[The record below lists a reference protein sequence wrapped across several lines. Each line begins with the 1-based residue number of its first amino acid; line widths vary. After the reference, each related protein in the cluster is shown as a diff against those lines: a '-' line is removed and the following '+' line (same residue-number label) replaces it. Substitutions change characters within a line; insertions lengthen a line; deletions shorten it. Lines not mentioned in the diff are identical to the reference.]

1 MVYQSQE
8 DSGLCPTLF
17 YIDKYRA
24 QRAIESPNKFWAMI
38 LDELLAIP
46 VDATNATV
54 QGVEMKLI
62 SNAQAEILINNDAE
76 DEKTHECILKNGRFL
91 FESEN
96 GELKALYK
104 VQK

>member
-1 MVYQSQE
+1 
-8 DSGLCPTLF
+8 
-17 YIDKYRA
+17 
-24 QRAIESPNKFWAMI
+24 MI

-46 VDATNATV
+46 ADATNATI
-54 QGVEMKLI
+54 QGVEMQVI
-62 SNAQAEILINNDAE
+62 TTEQADKMLVEDAND
-76 DEKTHECILKNGRFL
+76 DKTHECILKNGRFL

>member
-1 MVYQSQE
+1 
-8 DSGLCPTLF
+8 
-17 YIDKYRA
+17 
-24 QRAIESPNKFWAMI
+24 MI

-46 VDATNATV
+46 ADATTATV

-62 SNAQAEILINNDAE
+62 SNEQAEVLINNDAE

-96 GELKALYK
+96 GKLKALYK
-104 VQK
+104 VLD

>member
-1 MVYQSQE
+1 
-8 DSGLCPTLF
+8 
-17 YIDKYRA
+17 
-24 QRAIESPNKFWAMI
+24 MI

-46 VDATNATV
+46 ADATNATV
-54 QGVEMKLI
+54 QGVEMKVI
-62 SNAQAEILINNDAE
+62 STEQADKMLVEDAND
-76 DEKTHECILKNGRFL
+76 DKTHECILKNGRFL

>member
-1 MVYQSQE
+1 
-8 DSGLCPTLF
+8 
-17 YIDKYRA
+17 
-24 QRAIESPNKFWAMI
+24 MI

-46 VDATNATV
+46 ADATNATV

-62 SNAQAEILINNDAE
+62 SNAQAEMLINNDAE

-104 VQK
+104 VHD

>member
-1 MVYQSQE
+1 
-8 DSGLCPTLF
+8 
-17 YIDKYRA
+17 
-24 QRAIESPNKFWAMI
+24 MI

-46 VDATNATV
+46 ADATNATV
-54 QGVEMKLI
+54 QGVEMKVI
-62 SNAQAEILINNDAE
+62 SNERAEMLLNDDAE

-104 VQK
+104 VVSLPFSDSNRNRPFFKMHS

>member
-1 MVYQSQE
+1 
-8 DSGLCPTLF
+8 
-17 YIDKYRA
+17 
-24 QRAIESPNKFWAMI
+24 MI

-46 VDATNATV
+46 ADVTNATV
-54 QGVEMKLI
+54 QGVEMKVI
-62 SNAQAEILINNDAE
+62 SNVRAEMLLNNDTE

-104 VQK
+104 VL